1 MLKIVLQKINPKTE
15 DSNVVHATA
24 TQFRVYL
31 SSVLQGLPS
40 SFKSKPT
47 ILKVY
52 YSIGTGQKQVSL
64 NRV

>member
-1 MLKIVLQKINPKTE
+1 MLKIVLQKINPETE

-24 TQFRVYL
+24 TQLRVYL

-40 SFKSKPT
+40 SLKSKPT